1 MNDFGKNYLIGLLG
15 FSKEKAGVEMKF
27 KDPKSEELYRIS
39 DFEKENKKSI
49 IFCLLSCLTYIF
61 LIVYLLFVNNFKPVY
76 SVIMYSCNLAVEPTL
91 AIINNFYKNN
101 FVVAKFMKYLRFF
114 LLYTTFCVLVVFPVS
129 IKSDLNMR
137 FIYGFLLIANLV
149 YIYKRIII

>member
-27 KDPKSEELYRIS
+27 KDPKLEELFRIS

-49 IFCLLSCLTYIF
+49 VFCLLSCLTYIF

-101 FVVAKFMKYLRFF
+101 FVVAK
-114 LLYTTFCVLVVFPVS
+114 
-129 IKSDLNMR
+129 I
-137 FIYGFLLIANLV
+137 V
-149 YIYKRIII
+149 YYC